1 MNPNNSSQSGD
12 ALEPV
17 GSSTPQPTS
26 GQDQQTAAANVI
38 RSQID
43 SLYSGRPALQRDY
56 SRPAPQSSQPTQP
69 SQTHSG
75 QAQHSQPAQQ
85 QQPLAQHS
93 QTQNPQA
100 HQQEAADPYNR
111 THTAHPQPEAEQWKQ
126 YHSAWQNYY
135 QKYYESYYEHKRKQ
149 EAAEASAVATAH
161 SSPNSQN
168 DAGATSG
175 YFGSQGTAGQLSQ
188 PAQQTQSNQSTG
200 SQPFADTLDN
210 EELDKNQA
218 LFELRQKL
226 LKKVSGRAEK
236 IRRSKHFVP
245 ITAALGV
252 VLIFVFLQYNR
263 VFIATVSAYVS
274 PGSMDVQNIVIDPTA
289 DTAVSPDPRLII
301 PKINVDVPAIY
312 DTTPDHDAQMAAM
325 AKGVAHFGIPGA
337 NSRPG
342 EIGNTVLSGHSSN
355 DLFDQGDYKFI
366 FAQLEKLQKGDT
378 IYANY
383 EGKRY
388 TYVVTKMEVVKP
400 TQVDKLIYP
409 TDKPVLTLITC
420 TPLGT
425 ARDRLLVTAEQIS
438 PDPASAAAAPAG
450 SGQESEGSE
459 IPGNSPTILER
470 IFGAR

>member
-1 MNPNNSSQSGD
+1 MNPNNSSQGGD
-12 ALEPV
+12 ELGPA
-17 GSSTPQPTS
+17 GSSTPQNTS
-26 GQDQQTAAANVI
+26 GHDHQTAAANVI

-43 SLYSGRPALQRDY
+43 ALYGGRPALERDY
-56 SRPAPQSSQPTQP
+56 SEPATN
-69 SQTHSG
+69 
-75 QAQHSQPAQQ
+75 AAQPAQQ
-85 QQPLAQHS
+85 QPQPTQQAQTTQPAQQSQPVAQQPLE
-93 QTQNPQA
+93 TTN
-100 HQQEAADPYNR
+100 PYNR
-111 THTAHPQPEAEQWKQ
+111 THTQHPQPQAEQWKE

-149 EAAEASAVATAH
+149 EAVTTPAQAQPTPQNTTAET
-161 SSPNSQN
+161 
-168 DAGATSG
+168 GG
-175 YFGSQGTAGQLSQ
+175 YFSAQSQ
-188 PAQQTQSNQSTG
+188 QQRQSPTPTQIIE
-200 SQPFADTLDN
+200 DD
-210 EELDKNQA
+210 ELDKNQA

-226 LKKVSGRAEK
+226 LNKVSGRAQK
-236 IRRSKHFVP
+236 IRRSKHFIP
-245 ITAALGV
+245 IAAALGV

-263 VFIATVSAYVS
+263 VFIATVNAYVS
-274 PGSMDVQNIVIDPTA
+274 PGSMDPQNIVIDPTA
-289 DTAVSPDPRLII
+289 EGAVSEDPRLII
-301 PKINVDVPAIY
+301 PKINVDVPALY
-312 DTTPDHDAQMAAM
+312 GVGADQNSQLAAM
-325 AKGVAHFGIPGA
+325 KKGVAHFGIPGA

-366 FAQLEKLQKGDT
+366 FAQLEKLKTGDT

-438 PDPASAAAAPAG
+438 PDPAAAASAPAG
-450 SGQESEGSE
+450 SGESNGDAEM
-459 IPGNSPTILER
+459 PGNSPTFLER
-470 IFGAR
+470 IFGIR